1 MSLGQTVETVRP
13 DAIEIRVVGDFA
25 VYRGG
30 ELVTLPQSKK
40 TRCLL
45 AYLAVVER
53 PQRRER
59 LCQMFWEVP
68 DDPRG
73 ALRWSLSKVRQI
85 VGDAL
90 EASREAVHLNT
101 GQIDLDYR
109 QISRTFSG
117 DLSVLDIGEL
127 ERIAALF
134 RGPFL
139 ADLALPRCPEYE
151 AWRTS
156 HANELE
162 VMQVRLRRLLIDRL
176 RSEPQR
182 ALVHAHALLAMHPH
196 DNAFAAEAAKL
207 AQEARRQPLDRAAET
222 PPPLQVAPP
231 IAASTSTNHQE
242 TSFVG
247 EVIEKVESHPSAP
260 VKSPPGLQ
268 QKVHFCMASDNV
280 RIAYALAGQGL
291 PLVKAANWLNH
302 LEYDWRSPIW
312 SELLHAL
319 AAEYQLIRYD
329 ERGTGLSDWNVD
341 DISFEAFV
349 RDLASVVDATELHRF
364 ALLGISQGCG
374 VSIAYAVQH
383 PERVSHLL
391 LYGGYARGR
400 RKRGSTAEIESS
412 NATLTLM
419 RLGWGQDNPAFRHIF
434 TSLFIPNGTAEQMK
448 WFDDLQRVTTSAENA
463 VRIRQTMNDIDVTDL
478 LERVSVPT
486 LVLHCHGDAVVP
498 FEEGRLMAS
507 RIPGA
512 RFVALESPNHLILP
526 GEPALGRFLD
536 TIRDFLKS

>member
-59 LCQMFWEVP
+59 LCEMFWEVP

-101 GQIDLDYR
+101 GQIDLDHR
-109 QISRTFSG
+109 QVSRAFSG

-139 ADLALPRCPEYE
+139 ADLALPRCPEYA

-182 ALVHAHALLAMHPH
+182 ALVHAHALLAMYPH
-196 DNAFAAEAAKL
+196 DNAITSSC
-207 AQEARRQPLDRAAET
+207 QGSRRWADF
-222 PPPLQVAPP
+222 
-231 IAASTSTNHQE
+231 ST
-242 TSFVG
+242 
-247 EVIEKVESHPSAP
+247 
-260 VKSPPGLQ
+260 
-268 QKVHFCMASDNV
+268 
-280 RIAYALAGQGL
+280 
-291 PLVKAANWLNH
+291 
-302 LEYDWRSPIW
+302 
-312 SELLHAL
+312 
-319 AAEYQLIRYD
+319 
-329 ERGTGLSDWNVD
+329 
-341 DISFEAFV
+341 
-349 RDLASVVDATELHRF
+349 
-364 ALLGISQGCG
+364 
-374 VSIAYAVQH
+374 
-383 PERVSHLL
+383 
-391 LYGGYARGR
+391 
-400 RKRGSTAEIESS
+400 
-412 NATLTLM
+412 
-419 RLGWGQDNPAFRHIF
+419 
-434 TSLFIPNGTAEQMK
+434 
-448 WFDDLQRVTTSAENA
+448 
-463 VRIRQTMNDIDVTDL
+463 
-478 LERVSVPT
+478 
-486 LVLHCHGDAVVP
+486 
-498 FEEGRLMAS
+498 
-507 RIPGA
+507 
-512 RFVALESPNHLILP
+512 
-526 GEPALGRFLD
+526 
-536 TIRDFLKS
+536 